1 METLTFFNILS
12 KFDHFAARLTPWPN
26 GIFKLQEKK
35 MDL

>member
-12 KFDHFAARLTPWPN
+12 KSDYFAARLTPWPN
-26 GIFKLQEKK
+26 GIFKLQKKK